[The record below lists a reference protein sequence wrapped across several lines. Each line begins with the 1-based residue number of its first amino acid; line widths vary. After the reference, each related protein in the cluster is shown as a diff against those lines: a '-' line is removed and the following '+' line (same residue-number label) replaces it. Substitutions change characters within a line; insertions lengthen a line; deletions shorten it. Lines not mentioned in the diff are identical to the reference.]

1 MKQRRVPWL
10 YFLSL
15 GIWMAASG
23 SGLASR
29 AVAATAILVPSKDN
43 TIYGSGDANLS
54 SGAGANLFVGRSGQG
69 RTMRSLIAF
78 NVSSAI
84 PAGSTITSVS
94 LSFAINTPRSNS
106 STVRVHRVQADWGEG
121 TSVSNGPPPG
131 SGGADGAAA
140 TIGDATWNAR
150 FFNTAFWANPGG
162 DFAVEASASQPV
174 SGTSGTVVFTSAG
187 LMAEVQSWLDTP
199 AANFGWILLAQNET
213 AAAVRFSAREG
224 ASPPSLQ
231 VSYTPSVPR
240 HAADCAPADG
250 QISQSELLRV
260 IEIYNVRHGTIRT
273 GRYAVATAV
282 TVDGFAFDPA
292 TANNEVVTLMRYHSA
307 DTNRDGK
314 LALFELARV
323 IELYQ
328 ARVGGTRTGEYRV
341 EADTEDGFAPG
352 P

>member
-1 MKQRRVPWL
+1 MLGDPTEAALIVAAQKAGMKMVALESEFPRVSEQP
-10 YFLSL
+10 FDSVAKR
-15 GIWMAASG
+15 MATVHRMASG
-23 SGLASR
+23 KLFACVKGSPA
-29 AVAATAILVPSKDN
+29 AVL
-43 TIYGSGDANLS
+43 
-54 SGAGANLFVGRSGQG
+54 
-69 RTMRSLIAF
+69 
-78 NVSSAI
+78 
-84 PAGSTITSVS
+84 
-94 LSFAINTPRSNS
+94 
-106 STVRVHRVQADWGEG
+106 
-121 TSVSNGPPPG
+121 
-131 SGGADGAAA
+131 
-140 TIGDATWNAR
+140 
-150 FFNTAFWANPGG
+150 
-162 DFAVEASASQPV
+162 EASASQPV

-314 LALFELARV
+314 LALFELTRV